1 MRISYVKKGRRSS
14 TKKSPSAIL
23 RHKIGE
29 QNRAGAIA
37 EKLFSPHQ
45 EGLRP
50 PQRLTA
56 AARKLAI
63 DGVPVAKAKAIA
75 KSEPVASKAKPGKT
89 KKPLAPERIAAI
101 LDALRKTYPG
111 VVCALNH
118 RDAWELTVATILSAQ
133 CTDVRVNLV
142 TPALFKAF
150 PTPKAMAAASPPELE
165 ELIRTTGFFRNKAKS
180 IKGAARV
187 VTDEF
192 NGQVPRTMDEIL
204 KLPGVAR
211 KTANVV
217 LGSWYGIAVG
227 VVVDT
232 HVLRLSRR
240 LELTKN
246 SAPEKVE
253 QDLMKIIPQ
262 SRWIAF
268 SHELIHHGRQVC
280 VARNPRCEEC
290 TLEKL
295 CNSTDKT
302 WSSH

>member
-1 MRISYVKKGRRSS
+1 MAK
-14 TKKSPSAIL
+14 
-23 RHKIGE
+23 
-29 QNRAGAIA
+29 
-37 EKLFSPHQ
+37 
-45 EGLRP
+45 
-50 PQRLTA
+50 RL
-56 AARKLAI
+56 
-63 DGVPVAKAKAIA
+63 
-75 KSEPVASKAKPGKT
+75 KT
-89 KKPLAPERIAAI
+89 KKPLAPERVAAI
-101 LDALRKTYPG
+101 LDALAKSYPG

-150 PTPKAMAAASPPELE
+150 PTPKAMAAASLPELE

-180 IKGAARV
+180 IKGAASV
-187 VTDEF
+187 VVDEF
-192 NGQVPRTMDEIL
+192 GGRVPQTMEEIL

-246 SAPEKVE
+246 TTPEKVE
-253 QDLMKIIPQ
+253 QDLMKVIPQ
-262 SRWIAF
+262 TRWIAF

-280 VARNPRCEEC
+280 VARNPRCGEC
-290 TLEKL
+290 TLETI
-295 CNSTDKT
+295 CNSADKT
-302 WSSH
+302 WTSH